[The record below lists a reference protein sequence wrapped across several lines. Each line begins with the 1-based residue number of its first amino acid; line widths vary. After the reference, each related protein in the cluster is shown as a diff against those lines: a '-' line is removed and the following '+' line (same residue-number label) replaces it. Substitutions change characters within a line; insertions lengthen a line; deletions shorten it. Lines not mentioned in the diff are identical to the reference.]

1 MLLSSTGTYA
11 HPASTVRGV
20 HISCYST
27 HDSSH
32 IGRWRRKMPVSGV
45 QTIHHELDIA
55 ATGRDALQQYRYL
68 SMTAHACVGIGH
80 CGTRCKRPAWEHA
93 HPKWRCPI
101 YDCVRT
107 PTITPGYEPRGAA
120 QMLASIHGCMG
131 ACVHA
136 CVHKRIHACAHMH
149 HMHIHTHACAWMHT
163 RTHECACM
171 WAHAWMHACTHAPI
185 RPHQPLMQS
194 RIARR
199 GPPRTHAEAGATPHQ
214 RHRPRQGAKGTWQS
228 TEQAGG
234 CSANAAGA
242 FVPPREDERLQAC
255 QRV

>member
-1 MLLSSTGTYA
+1 MHALGSATAGQDA
-11 HPASTVRGV
+11 K
-20 HISCYST
+20 
-27 HDSSH
+27 
-32 IGRWRRKMPVSGV
+32 GRHGNMRI
-45 QTIHHELDIA
+45 QN
-55 ATGRDALQQYRYL
+55 
-68 SMTAHACVGIGH
+68 
-80 CGTRCKRPAWEHA
+80 
-93 HPKWRCPI
+93 
-101 YDCVRT
+101 
-107 PTITPGYEPRGAA
+107 GAA
-120 QMLASIHGCMG
+120 LFMI
-131 ACVHA
+131 ACALPPSPRATSPVAPHRCWHPSMDA
-136 CVHKRIHACAHMH
+136 WAHKRIHACAHMH